1 MDILQLP
8 AELRQEIF
16 KYCSVVQLKVLSCVN
31 KAHHEAVQHRLWINL
46 RIPWT
51 NMTQG
56 HSQLLTINLQKL
68 KLTEEV
74 RFCGDCGGGSCSSG
88 CGNGGGGGGC
98 CGGGGEQVVNK
109 WGQVSG
115 NFKKVVKQCG
125 VKLKKLN
132 VCGLMGDVGMRYD
145 SQKYFNHIY
154 GFEICFKICFL

>member
-31 KAHHEAVQHRLWINL
+31 KAHYEAVQHRLWINL

-51 NMTQG
+51 NMAQR
-56 HSQLLTINLQKL
+56 HSQRLTASLQKL
-68 KLTEEV
+68 KLAEEL
-74 RFCGDCGGGSCSSG
+74 RFSGGGCGDDGCG
-88 CGNGGGGGGC
+88 GNGGCESGDGG
-98 CGGGGEQVVNK
+98 QVVGK

-125 VKLKKLN
+125 IKLKKLN
-132 VCGLMGDVGMRYD
+132 VCGLMGDVGMR
-145 SQKYFNHIY
+145 
-154 GFEICFKICFL
+154 